1 MSKNTMVKKILSE
14 LQEGINLPECQ
25 KCGCMKETLE
35 FITSFSTSESLK
47 ELIDLKENTAKWQK
61 QMGVI
66 KYPCLG
72 CEHCYPAVA
81 MNILN
86 EVYPDSADQQS
97 LSCGFDVQEESWPS
111 VVGDYSSF
119 CDGKDS
125 SCPVAV
131 STLSSVELADEI
143 SKNRPDGL
151 CIVGKTETENIGID
165 KIVKNI
171 VTNRTIKYLILVGKE
186 VNGHFTG
193 NTLLSLWKNGVDG
206 NMKVVGAN
214 GKRPILRNVTTDEI
228 EAFREQI
235 NVVDMIGCEDLEAI
249 IEKIK
254 EIVSCSQPQLCGC
267 HISNKKR
274 TTPSRNVIK
283 AQKPEKVEMDKAG
296 YFVIIPQRE
305 KKIITVEYYSY
316 DNKLQKTIDGKEARS
331 LYLTII
337 ENKWI
342 TLLSHAAYLGKELEK
357 AELSMK
363 YGFKFVQDG
372 A

>member
-1 MSKNTMVKKILSE
+1 MIKKILSE
-14 LQEGINLPECQ
+14 LQEGINLPKCQ

-35 FITSFSTSESLK
+35 FITSFSTSKSLSG
-47 ELIDLKENTAKWQK
+47 LKENTAKWQK
-61 QMGVI
+61 QIENI
-66 KYPCLG
+66 KYSCLG

-97 LSCGFDVQEESWPS
+97 LSCSFDVKEESWPS
-111 VVGDYSSF
+111 VVGEYTSF

-131 STLSSVELADEI
+131 STLASVELADEI
-143 SKNRPDGL
+143 SKNRPDEL

-165 KIVKNI
+165 KIIKNI
-171 VTNRTIKYLILVGKE
+171 VTNRTIKYLILAGEE
-186 VNGHFTG
+186 VKGHFTG
-193 NTLLSLWKNGVDG
+193 NTLLSLWKSGVDE
-206 NMKVVGAN
+206 NMRVIGAN

-235 NVVDMIGCEDLEAI
+235 NVVDMIGCDDSGAI

-254 EIVSCSQPQLCGC
+254 EIASCSQPQLCGC
-267 HISNKKR
+267 PLSNKDRITPPRNKIR
-274 TTPSRNVIK
+274 T
-283 AQKPEKVEMDKAG
+283 QQPETVEMDRAG
-296 YFVIIPQRE
+296 YFVIIPQRK

-316 DNKLQKTIDGKEARS
+316 DNKLQEAIEGRDARA
-331 LYLTII
+331 LYFIII
-337 ENKWI
+337 ENKWVS
-342 TLLSHAAYLGKELEK
+342 LLSHAAYLGKELEK

-363 YGFKFVQDG
+363 YGFKYVQDG